1 MIVLKNT
8 IKMIKEMN
16 MKIVV
21 EGVENEELV
30 KIFSDLDCEFI
41 QGYYYS
47 RPIPKDEFVAFIEQ
61 QQA

>member
-1 MIVLKNT
+1 
-8 IKMIKEMN
+8 MIKEMN